1 MIDNQGEHEAFFLP
15 SFLPPCSPSWRGL
28 TPAAAA
34 PLTLPLRVA
43 DWRPLSQRQDQRL
56 QARLELRPGTAP
68 RLAGPDREEKMAVG
82 LVDLSDPKNPRF
94 AQVNGNTMMYAASL
108 PKIAVLLA
116 ALESFEDG
124 TLKAT
129 PEMDRDLVE
138 MIRRSDNAAAS
149 RVIERVGLGKLP
161 R

>member
-1 MIDNQGEHEAFFLP
+1 MKHFPIITLAAVLAVLAGI
-15 SFLPPCSPSWRGL
+15 

-56 QARLELRPGTAP
+56 QARLDCVLEQHPAWQALI
-68 RLAGPDREEKMAVG
+68 REEKMAVG

-116 ALESFEDG
+116 AFESFEDG
-124 TLKAT
+124 TLKEPPRWTGPGGDDPAL
-129 PEMDRDLVE
+129 RQ
-138 MIRRSDNAAAS
+138 RRRQPGHRA
-149 RVIERVGLGKLP
+149 GGT
-161 R
+161 